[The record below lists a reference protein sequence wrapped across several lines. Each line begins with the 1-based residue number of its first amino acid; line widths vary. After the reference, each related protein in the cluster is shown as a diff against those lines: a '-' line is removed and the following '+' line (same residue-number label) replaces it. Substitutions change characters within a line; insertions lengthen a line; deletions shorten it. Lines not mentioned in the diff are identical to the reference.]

1 MFLEALYDSFSGV
14 QNRYPDLA
22 LPDLGH
28 VNMILARTDAGFQ
41 IDPPNLVST
50 RAYHS
55 VQVVAVPPTLEEQAR
70 DLIERSLSQSQSF
83 LDSGQYKQ
91 SVAEIIWLLESIVTA
106 FRGVEIDTVTVQGK
120 YFNVIA
126 KELRASSSGSTLDRA
141 LGWLSEVHGYLSS
154 PTGGGLRH
162 GMDLNKGRSIGASE
176 ARLYCNLMRLLA
188 VSSCIV
194 SSDIG
199 SLTIQQRRISTRI
212 QVEDGQLIILG
223 GLLHSSRS
231 LGDTGIPYLSR
242 IPELGAAFRTRD
254 DNRRQTEL
262 VMFLRPTVV
271 RARKDVDALGREMV
285 ARLSALGLPVER
297 VAP

>member
-1 MFLEALYDSFSGV
+1 MSHRRTVG
-14 QNRYPDLA
+14 R
-22 LPDLGH
+22 
-28 VNMILARTDAGFQ
+28 AR
-41 IDPPNLVST
+41 
-50 RAYHS
+50 
-55 VQVVAVPPTLEEQAR
+55 
-70 DLIERSLSQSQSF
+70 
-83 LDSGQYKQ
+83 
-91 SVAEIIWLLESIVTA
+91 
-106 FRGVEIDTVTVQGK
+106 
-120 YFNVIA
+120 
-126 KELRASSSGSTLDRA
+126 
-141 LGWLSEVHGYLSS
+141 
-154 PTGGGLRH
+154 RH
-162 GMDLNKGRSIGASE
+162 N
-176 ARLYCNLMRLLA
+176 LLA

-212 QVEDGQLIILG
+212 QVEDRQLIVLG
-223 GLLHSSRS
+223 GLLRSSRS

-242 IPELGAAFRTRD
+242 IPVLGAAFRTRD